1 MDKVQKW
8 AAECAAKEMVEI
20 LKEQSYAVQYADNLE
35 EARKLVLDL
44 VPEGSS
50 VAVGGS
56 VTLEQMD
63 LVETFRSGNYSFFE
77 RYKQPSWPE
86 TVEVYRQSLLADVF
100 VTSANAV
107 TKNGESVCLDC
118 TGNRAASM
126 IFGPKK
132 VVIILGANKIV
143 ENLEAGI
150 ARAKEI
156 APLNCKRVGHKTPC
170 AETDVC
176 TNCEI
181 PQRMCNAIGVVTT
194 GIKFEGRINVIMV
207 GDEAGY

>member
-20 LKEQSYAVQYADNLE
+20 LKQHSYSAQYADNLE
-35 EARKLVLDL
+35 EARKMVLDL

-63 LVETFRSGNYSFFE
+63 LVETFRSGNYQFFE
-77 RYKQPSWPE
+77 RYKQPDWPS

-100 VTSANAV
+100 VSSANAV
-107 TKNGESVCLDC
+107 TKNGEIICLDC

-132 VVIILGANKIV
+132 VVLIMGANKIV
-143 ENLEAGI
+143 ENLEEGL
-150 ARAKEI
+150 ARAKRI
-156 APLNCKRVGHKTPC
+156 APLNCKRVGHQTPC
-170 AETDVC
+170 AQDGVC
-176 TNCEI
+176 TECEI
-181 PQRMCNAIGVVTT
+181 PQRMCNAIGILNT
-194 GIKFEGRINVIMV
+194 GIKFEGRIHVIMV